1 METQIDLLM
10 ASDVSSAQSLVEIA
24 GWNQLPADWQRMLD
38 REPLGCFKATAA
50 GRLLG
55 TVTTI
60 VYGAELAWIGMML
73 VHPDSRRQGI
83 GKRLMR
89 QAIHF
94 LKARGV
100 KSIALDAT
108 PAGRP
113 LYEQLGFKVSAE
125 WQRWRRDM
133 GVTISAVQPQE
144 DVDCALIHCLES
156 SHRELDRCAFGIDR
170 WTWIERLAEVSHVVA
185 SEHGFGLLRPGR
197 TANYL
202 GPVIA
207 DDRAQAEILIQ
218 DLLQRQ
224 LGPCLWDVPPG
235 NAPAESLAKQFGFEP
250 ARVLYRMWLDQPCPT
265 GQPSSVFAICDPAT
279 G

>member
-1 METQIDLLM
+1 METQIDLLT
-10 ASDVSSAQSLVEIA
+10 ASDVGSAQSLVEIA
-24 GWNQLPADWQRMLD
+24 GWNQLPADWLRMLT
-38 REPLGCFKATAA
+38 REPQGCFKATAA
-50 GRLLG
+50 GCLLG

-60 VYGAELAWIGMML
+60 VYGTELAWIGMML
-73 VHPDSRRQGI
+73 VHPDARRQGI
-83 GKRLMR
+83 GKRLMG

-94 LKARGV
+94 LKVRGV

-108 PAGRP
+108 PVGRP

-125 WQRWRRDM
+125 WQRWRRDT
-133 GVTISAVQPQE
+133 GIAISAVQPQE
-144 DVDCALIHCLES
+144 EAELSSIHSLAS
-156 SHRELDRCAFGIDR
+156 PHRELDRCAFGVDR

-185 SEHGFGLLRPGR
+185 SGHGFGLLRPGR
-197 TANYL
+197 TASYL

-207 DDRAQAEILIQ
+207 DDAAQAEILIQ

-224 LGPCLWDVPPG
+224 LGAMLWDVPPG

-250 ARVLYRMWLDQPCPT
+250 VRVLYRMWLDQPTPA
-265 GQPSSVFAICDPAT
+265 GKPSSVFAICDPAT

>member
-1 METQIDLLM
+1 METQIDLLR
-10 ASDVSSAQSLVEIA
+10 ACDVSSAQSLVEIA
-24 GWNQLPADWQRMLD
+24 GWNQLPADWLRLLT
-38 REPLGCFKATAA
+38 REPRGCFKATAA

-60 VYGAELAWIGMML
+60 VYGTELAWIGMML
-73 VHPDSRRQGI
+73 VHPDARRQGI
-83 GKRLMR
+83 GTQLMR
-89 QAIHF
+89 HAIDS
-94 LKARGV
+94 LLAQGV

-125 WQRWRRDM
+125 WQRWSR
-133 GVTISAVQPQE
+133 VTGEGISAAPSQE
-144 DVDCALIHCLES
+144 EVELASVHSLVS
-156 SHRELDRCAFGIDR
+156 SHRELDYSAFGVDR
-170 WTWIERLAEVSHVVA
+170 WSWIERLAEVSHVVA
-185 SEHGFGLLRPGR
+185 SGHGFGLLRTGR

-207 DDRAQAEILIQ
+207 DDAAQAEILIQ
-218 DLLQRQ
+218 GLLQRP

-235 NAPAESLAKQFGFEP
+235 NAPAESLAKQFGFQP
-250 ARVLYRMWLDQPCPT
+250 ARVLYRMWLHQPCPT